1 MQIIIVGL
9 GKLGITLTKQLL
21 KEGHSITVVDTNN
34 DKLTSAV
41 DTYDVMGVCG
51 NGATCETLEL
61 AGASKAKLI
70 IAATAS
76 DEMNILCCL
85 IANRM
90 GTENT
95 IARVRN
101 PDYASQMQFLRNEL
115 GISMIVNPEF
125 ETANEIS
132 RIIRFPSAANLDSF
146 ARGKIEIASVRIHS
160 DNTLCNTPLYDLR
173 KKSKAKV
180 LVCAVQRNDEV
191 FIPSGDFVIRC
202 DDTVSITGTRAEL
215 SLFMKQTGVYKQKIK
230 NVMIIGGGRIGY
242 YLSKLLSGTG
252 RNIKLIELND
262 SRCYHLADVLDDD
275 VTVVHGDGTDQD
287 LLDEQALEN
296 QDALVSLTGID
307 EENIIVSMYAE
318 SKGINK
324 VITKINRHSYSIL
337 TDIGLET
344 IVSPQIAAGNLVT
357 RYVRALHN
365 SAGNSHIQTLHK
377 LVNGKVEAV
386 EFIVPDDAG
395 YKNIPFKNLN
405 LLPNI
410 LIGCIIRNGKT
421 IFPGGDDVMKANDSV
436 IIVTA
441 GRIIEDLHDIF
452 V

>member
-1 MQIIIVGL
+1 MHIIIVGL
-9 GKLGITLTKQLL
+9 GKLGVTMTKQLVA
-21 KEGHSITVVDTNN
+21 EGHSITVVDTNSE
-34 DKLTSAV
+34 KVTSTV

-51 NGATCETLEL
+51 NGATCESLET
-61 AGASKAKLI
+61 AGAAKAKLI

-85 IANRM
+85 IAKKM

-101 PDYASQMQFLRNEL
+101 PDYAAQMQFLRNEL
-115 GISMIVNPEF
+115 GINMIVNPEF

-160 DNTLCNTPLYDLR
+160 DNVLCDSPIYEFR

-180 LVCAVQRNDEV
+180 LVCAVQRNEDV

-202 DDTVSITGTRAEL
+202 DDIISITGTRSEL
-215 SLFMKQTGVYKQKIK
+215 ALFMKQTGVYKQRIK

-242 YLSKLLSGTG
+242 YLAKQLSDTG
-252 RNIKLIELND
+252 RNIKLIEQSNE
-262 SRCYHLADVLDDD
+262 RCYHLTDVLPD
-275 VTVVHGDGTDQD
+275 VTVIHGDGTDQD
-287 LLDEQALEN
+287 ILDEQGLER

-324 VITKINRHSYSIL
+324 VITKVNRHSYSIL
-337 TDIGLET
+337 NDIGLET
-344 IVSPQIAAGNLVT
+344 VVSPQIVAGNLVT

-365 SAGNSHIQTLHK
+365 SAGNSQIQTLHK

-386 EFIVPDDAG
+386 EFIVPEGAG
-395 YKNIPFKNLN
+395 YENIPFKDLQ

-421 IFPGGDDVMKANDSV
+421 IFPGGYDVMMANDSV
-436 IIVTA
+436 IVVTT

>member
-1 MQIIIVGL
+1 MNVIIVGL
-9 GKLGITLTKQLL
+9 GKLGITMTKQLVS
-21 KEGHSITVVDTNN
+21 EGHSITVIDTNN
-34 DKLTSAV
+34 EKVTANV
-41 DTYDVMGVCG
+41 DVYDVMGVCG
-51 NGATCETLEL
+51 NGATCEVLET
-61 AGASKAKLI
+61 AGAAKAKLL

-85 IANRM
+85 IAKKM

-101 PDYASQMQFLRNEL
+101 PDYAAQMQFLRNEL
-115 GISMIVNPEF
+115 GISMVVNPEY

-146 ARGKIEIASVRIHS
+146 ARGKIEIASIRIHS
-160 DNTLCNTPLYDLR
+160 DNILCDSPLHELR

-180 LVCAVQRNDEV
+180 LVCAVQRDEEV

-202 DDTVSITGTRAEL
+202 DDVISITGTRSEL
-215 SLFMKQTGVYKQKIK
+215 ALFMKQTGVYKQRIK
-230 NVMIIGGGRIGY
+230 NVMIIGGGRIAY
-242 YLSKLLSGTG
+242 YLAKLLSDTG
-252 RNIKLIELND
+252 RNIKLIEHNYD
-262 SRCYHLADVLDDD
+262 RCYHLTDALPDI
-275 VTVVHGDGTDQD
+275 TVIYGDGTDQD
-287 LLDEQALEN
+287 ILDEQGLER

-324 VITKINRHSYSIL
+324 VITKVNRHSYSIL
-337 TDIGLET
+337 NDIGLET
-344 IVSPQIAAGNLVT
+344 VVSPQIVAGNLVT

-365 SAGNSHIQTLHK
+365 SAGNSQIQTLHK

-386 EFIVPDDAG
+386 EFIVPEDAG
-395 YKNIPFKNLN
+395 YENIPFKDLHF
-405 LLPNI
+405 LPNI
-410 LIGCIIRNGKT
+410 LVGCIIRNGKT

-436 IIVTA
+436 IVVTT

-452 V
+452 A

>member
-1 MQIIIVGL
+1 MHIIIVGL
-9 GKLGITLTKQLL
+9 GKLGITMTKQLV

-34 DKLTSAV
+34 EKLTNTV
-41 DTYDVMGVCG
+41 DVYDVMGVCG
-51 NGATCETLEL
+51 NVATCESLET

-101 PDYASQMQFLRNEL
+101 PDYAAQMQFLRNEL
-115 GISMIVNPEF
+115 GINMIVNPEF

-146 ARGKIEIASVRIHS
+146 ARGKIEIASIRIHS
-160 DNTLCNTPLYDLR
+160 DNALCDTALYDLR
-173 KKSKAKV
+173 KRSKAKV
-180 LVCAVQRNDEV
+180 LVCAVQRNEEV

-202 DDTVSITGTRAEL
+202 DDTISITGTRAEL
-215 SLFMKQTGVYKQKIK
+215 ALFMKQTGVYKQKIK

-252 RNIKLIELND
+252 RNIKLIEQND
-262 SRCYHLADVLDDD
+262 SRCYNLADMLDD
-275 VTVVHGDGTDQD
+275 VTVIHGDGTDQD
-287 LLDEQALEN
+287 LLDEQGLEM

-337 TDIGLET
+337 ADIGLET
-344 IVSPQIAAGNLVT
+344 VVSPQIVAGNLVT

-365 SAGNSHIQTLHK
+365 SAGNSQIQTLHK

-386 EFIVPDDAG
+386 EFIVPENAG
-395 YKNIPFKNLN
+395 YENIPFKDLN

-421 IFPGGDDVMKANDSV
+421 IFPGGDDVMKANDNV
-436 IIVTA
+436 IVVTA

>member
-1 MQIIIVGL
+1 MHIIIVGL
-9 GKLGITLTKQLL
+9 GKLGMTMTKQLVN
-21 KEGHSITVVDTNN
+21 EGHSVSVVDTNN
-34 DKLTSAV
+34 DKLTKAV
-41 DTYDVMGVCG
+41 DAYDVMGVWG
-51 NGATCETLEL
+51 NGATVETLEE

-115 GISMIVNPEF
+115 GINMIVNPEY

-146 ARGKIEIASVRIHS
+146 ARGKIEIARIRIHS
-160 DNTLCNTPLYDLR
+160 DNMLCDMPIYDLR
-173 KKSKAKV
+173 KKCKAKV
-180 LVCAVQRNDEV
+180 IVCAVQREDSV
-191 FIPSGDFVIRC
+191 YIPDGNFVIRC
-202 DDTVSITGTRAEL
+202 DDTISITGTRAEL
-215 SLFMKQTGVYKQKIK
+215 SHFMKQTGVYKQKVK
-230 NVMIIGGGRIGY
+230 NVMIIGGGRIAY
-242 YLSKLLSGTG
+242 YLAKLLSDTG
-252 RNIKLIELND
+252 RNIKLIEQNLD
-262 SRCYHLADVLDDD
+262 RCYHLSDALPD
-275 VTVVHGDGTDQD
+275 VTVIHGDGTDQD
-287 LLDEQALEN
+287 LIDEQGLEY

-324 VITKINRHSYSIL
+324 VITKVNRHSYSIL
-337 TDIGLET
+337 SDIGLET
-344 IVSPQIAAGNLVT
+344 VVSPQIVAGNLVT

-365 SAGNSHIQTLHK
+365 SAGSSQIQTLYK
-377 LVNGKVEAV
+377 LVDGKVEAV
-386 EFIVPDDAG
+386 EFIVPENAG
-395 YKNIPFKNLN
+395 YENIPFKELN
-405 LLPNI
+405 FLPNLI
-410 LIGCIIRNGKT
+410 IGCIIRNGKI
-421 IFPGGDDVMKANDSV
+421 IFPGGDDVMKANDS
-436 IIVTA
+436 IIVVTA
-441 GRIIEDLHDIF
+441 GRILEDIHDIF